1 MCRHMPLDPAEPD
14 MLARF
19 RFALV
24 LMFLAAHLDARP
36 ADAGP
41 APSYLDNLSVVTDG
55 AGQPIAL
62 GGLRGKVVV
71 VDIWA
76 SWCAPCVSGLPDL
89 QAVALELRGRGVR
102 VVPVSIDR
110 DGAIA
115 AVRAYA
121 RENIRALP
129 LYVGLP
135 EELARRFEIEGLPLT
150 LVYDAAGKN
159 VARFQGVR
167 PWTSA
172 ALRRAIFR
180 ALATR

>member
-1 MCRHMPLDPAEPD
+1 MILDPAEPD
-14 MLARF
+14 MRARY
-19 RFALV
+19 RVALV
-24 LMFLAAHLDARP
+24 SMLLAAHLAARP
-36 ADAGP
+36 AHAAP
-41 APSYLDNLSVVTDG
+41 APSYLDKLSAVTDG
-55 AGQPIAL
+55 AGKPIAL

-76 SWCAPCVSGLPDL
+76 SWCAPCVSSLPDL
-89 QAVALELRGRGVR
+89 QAIALELHGRGVR

-121 RENIRALP
+121 REDIRALP
-129 LYVGLP
+129 LYVGPP
-135 EELARRFEIEGLPLT
+135 EELARHFEIEGLPLT
-150 LVYDAAGKN
+150 LVYDASGRN
-159 VARFQGVR
+159 VARFRGAR